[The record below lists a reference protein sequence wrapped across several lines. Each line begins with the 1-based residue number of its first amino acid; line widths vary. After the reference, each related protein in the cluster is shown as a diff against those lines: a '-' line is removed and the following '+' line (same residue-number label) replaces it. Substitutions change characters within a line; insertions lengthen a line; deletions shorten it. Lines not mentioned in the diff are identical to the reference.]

1 VSVLYKKLVGNKVV
15 DCHTTHSPKTRIY
28 CQCTQPKSY
37 YKNISSVTVF
47 GINLHNRIAK
57 IRFEGITPLNDELA
71 MKDLKVHAYV
81 LTTVER
87 IDSRLIFLNDDLLEL
102 TNTNDVPNLLPRT
115 VSAHPY
121 VEMPPYSL
129 AFWVVPATG
138 TVPSYC

>member
-1 VSVLYKKLVGNKVV
+1 LNFV
-15 DCHTTHSPKTRIY
+15 
-28 CQCTQPKSY
+28 
-37 YKNISSVTVF
+37 VF

-87 IDSRLIFLNDDLLEL
+87 IDSRSCIRSMYAFSIDFICRLIFLNDDLLEL